1 MSYISSLTSKFIFF
15 REVIQEALTCHLGHL
30 HFLSVPNGVS
40 RQKKTFIYLALFV
53 VIGSV
58 CGNYFILKL
67 FKVDS

>member
-30 HFLSVPNGVS
+30 HFLSVPNGV
-40 RQKKTFIYLALFV
+40 
-53 VIGSV
+53 